1 MRRQNFAFLFISII
15 SVLVLSC
22 TKSTKNSATKQLR
35 QKEVVVY
42 SYDSFIGEWGPGPQ
56 IKNQFE
62 SDTGYTL
69 IFINC
74 GDSVQAFNRAVL
86 EKNNVQADVLIGVD
100 NYLAD
105 KARSSDILT
114 PYKPKNADRLIAPEI
129 SGSLGNDWLLTPYDY
144 NHFSFVYDTKSTVPC
159 PASLEDL
166 TKSVYQKKIIL
177 MDPRTSTPGLG
188 FVAWTVAVFGEKYI
202 DYWKALKPNIL
213 TMAPGWS
220 AGYGLFTNGE
230 APLVISYATD
240 TAYHVEN
247 DKSNRFAALLFDEGH
262 IRQVEGYGLLKGA
275 PNEKGAKSFM
285 DFMLSDKAQSY
296 LPLTQWMYPANKNV
310 TLPDCYKTSAPVPKK
325 TISAD
330 PVQVNQAVEK
340 VMQLLAE

>member
-1 MRRQNFAFLFISII
+1 
-15 SVLVLSC
+15 
-22 TKSTKNSATKQLR
+22 
-35 QKEVVVY
+35 
-42 SYDSFIGEWGPGPQ
+42 
-56 IKNQFE
+56 
-62 SDTGYTL
+62 
-69 IFINC
+69 
-74 GDSVQAFNRAVL
+74 
-86 EKNNVQADVLIGVD
+86 
-100 NYLAD
+100 
-105 KARSSDILT
+105 
-114 PYKPKNADRLIAPEI
+114 
-129 SGSLGNDWLLTPYDY
+129 
-144 NHFSFVYDTKSTVPC
+144 
-159 PASLEDL
+159 
-166 TKSVYQKKIIL
+166 

-220 AGYGLFTNGE
+220 AGYGLFT
-230 APLVISYATD
+230 
-240 TAYHVEN
+240 
-247 DKSNRFAALLFDEGH
+247 
-262 IRQVEGYGLLKGA
+262 
-275 PNEKGAKSFM
+275 NEKGAKSFM